1 MLGRDRSRC
10 CLGEVV
16 HDYALRALPA
26 PQLLRWD
33 RHVAVCLHC
42 QSAVAAETR
51 LIAALRGGGPSPSS
65 SLQASLVALAASML
79 PPVPVPAATE
89 RAQPHPVALPTVAP
103 TAPALHHSPLRAA
116 AIATMAAG
124 ATAAA
129 AWSVGVLGAA
139 GTQAGLTIQRQQARP
154 ATSVGFAS
162 LRSTDVCQTSHPVA
176 DALSVP
182 MAPSSVVQVRLGG
195 GMGSAPA
202 GSAQSSP

>member
-51 LIAALRGGGPSPSS
+51 LITALRGGGPRPSS
-65 SLQASLVALAASML
+65 SLQASLVALAASMP
-79 PPVPVPAATE
+79 PPVP
-89 RAQPHPVALPTVAP
+89 LPTPAQQAPLSAAPLPTIAP

-129 AWSVGVLGAA
+129 AWSVGVLGAGA
-139 GTQAGLTIQRQQARP
+139 QAGLTSPRQQTRP
-154 ATSVGFAS
+154 ATTVGFAS
-162 LRSTDVCQTSHPVA
+162 LGGADVCQASHPVA

-182 MAPSSVVQVRLGG
+182 ISRASRVRAQVVG
-195 GMGSAPA
+195 GMGPAAP